1 MIGKKKKINKS
12 DLVTYLSQK
21 SEANNEMKE
30 RELEFRN
37 RALEIET
44 ELKKE
49 TIALEMKKLEVQEKQ
64 IAMQFETLKSFMS
77 KFSKED

>member
-1 MIGKKKKINKS
+1 
-12 DLVTYLSQK
+12 
-21 SEANNEMKE
+21 MKE
-30 RELEFRN
+30 TELEFRN

-49 TIALEMKKLEVQEKQ
+49 TMALEKKKLEIQEKQ
-64 IAMQFETLKSFMS
+64 IAMQFEMLKSFMS